1 MPLLVYVWDKEDKT
15 LDSITTLNQFENA
28 KRYQFGN
35 GAARNGA
42 LITTGKPQA
51 SSTGP
56 LTNGGSAGLKLEP
69 VTTWFETT
77 QPAVEYCS
85 LKMAVDNFLAT
96 QATPEGSFSYYVD
109 ISYELKGVV

>member
-42 LITTGKPQA
+42 LITTGKPRLPQLV
-51 SSTGP
+51 P
-56 LTNGGSAGLKLEP
+56 
-69 VTTWFETT
+69 
-77 QPAVEYCS
+77 
-85 LKMAVDNFLAT
+85 
-96 QATPEGSFSYYVD
+96 
-109 ISYELKGVV
+109 